1 MTQQQLYMAL
11 TDEQKQLSD
20 LLEDNDYRVYLFE
33 RDGKICG
40 EVENW
45 TDGGVDMIINL
56 LPFCIEELQ
65 DYYDYFDI
73 DDEIDLHRQD
83 ERYRKAF
90 RITESVRDF
99 TGWIESLERVICNY
113 YSKAA

>member
-20 LLEDNDYRVYLFE
+20 LLEDNDYRVCLFE

-73 DDEIDLHRQD
+73 DD
-83 ERYRKAF
+83 
-90 RITESVRDF
+90 
-99 TGWIESLERVICNY
+99 
-113 YSKAA
+113 